1 MLPPSLDDW
10 LPADDEARFISEVV
24 DTVLDLSP
32 VYTSYESV
40 KGQPPYDPAMMLKV
54 LLYAYSTGVT
64 SSREIDRRC
73 VRDIAFRW
81 LSGNQTPDY
90 RSVARF
96 RKRHLGVIGELFT
109 QILPVCAQ
117 AGLVKLGRVALDGT
131 KVKAAAS
138 EHKAMSYERL
148 GPRIDQLREEVAD
161 LLAQAEATDQA
172 EDTEF
177 GVDRRGDEVPPGLAT
192 RQARIAK
199 LRAAKT
205 DLEHDAARRAGEQAR
220 EKAARQGKTPVQQD
234 AAAAEAAQQGA
245 PGPKTQRN
253 FTDPD
258 ARIMTTAHGFDY
270 TYNAQAVVDD
280 TCQVIVA
287 ATVVQDATDVQQLGP
302 MRTAMIG
309 QLRAAGID
317 HEPVVGLADAGYCSN
332 DNLAQTRGFGED
344 WLIATGRE

>member
-1 MLPPSLDDW
+1 
-10 LPADDEARFISEVV
+10 
-24 DTVLDLSP
+24 
-32 VYTSYESV
+32 
-40 KGQPPYDPAMMLKV
+40 MMLKV

-96 RKRHLGVIGELFT
+96 RKRHLGVIGET
-109 QILPVCAQ
+109 VHPDP
-117 AGLVKLGRVALDGT
+117 AGVRAGRAGEAGTVALDGT

-148 GPRIDQLREEVAD
+148 GPEDRPVLRQEVAD

-177 GVDRRGDEVPPGLAT
+177 GVDRRGDEGSLGWPPG
-192 RQARIAK
+192 
-199 LRAAKT
+199 
-205 DLEHDAARRAGEQAR
+205 RRGSRSRGPRKPTSNTTPPAGPASRRGRRPPDKEIH
-220 EKAARQGKTPVQQD
+220 PSQD

-270 TYNAQAVVDD
+270 TYNAQAVVHD

-287 ATVVQDATDVQQLGP
+287 ATVVQNRP
-302 MRTAMIG
+302 PRSTA
-309 QLRAAGID
+309 R
-317 HEPVVGLADAGYCSN
+317 ADADGDDRPAAC
-332 DNLAQTRGFGED
+332 R
-344 WLIATGRE
+344 RV